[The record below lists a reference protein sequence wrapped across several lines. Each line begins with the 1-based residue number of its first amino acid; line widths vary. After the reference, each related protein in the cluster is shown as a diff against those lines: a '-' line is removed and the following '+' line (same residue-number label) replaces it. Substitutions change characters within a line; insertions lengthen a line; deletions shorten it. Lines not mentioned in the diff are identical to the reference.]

1 MLIQV
6 HARPLQPWRHCTKKN
21 QPCRRDRAEKQ
32 KLHYKIYLLL
42 KKVYLK
48 IKKNICTST
57 LKILKTIV
65 ATLGVACHS
74 HERRTSSIVQDRDPR
89 WPPKTRG
96 SATLLPRR
104 RCSRAAV
111 DSTSSHHAQQQ
122 RRAKACSPVCS
133 PPRRPWNQGSH
144 KSSRQLTSRL
154 QIYMNFSFISTPMHK
169 IACFLVIFNV
179 SKSSLLFINI
189 FLG

>member
-1 MLIQV
+1 MPDLYTHGGI
-6 HARPLQPWRHCTKKN
+6 ARKKN

-96 SATLLPRR
+96 SVLLSCPAA
-104 RCSRAAV
+104 AAV
-111 DSTSSHHAQQQ
+111 ALLCDSTSSHHAQQQ

-144 KSSRQLTSRL
+144 KTSRQLTSRL

-189 FLG
+189 FLE